1 MQTPGP
7 DLSAWTRTACEPTH
21 MGGLD
26 WVSEGTPMLDG
37 LTPGT
42 DPVSGRVKLRTFLIF
57 LALGGLLLLGA
68 AAVRSGLLS

>member
-1 MQTPGP
+1 
-7 DLSAWTRTACEPTH
+7 
-21 MGGLD
+21 
-26 WVSEGTPMLDG
+26 MLDG